1 MKVIIIGCG
10 RLGSGMARDLS
21 RRGNDVTVID
31 NNPLAFERLGTG
43 LKINT
48 ITGIGF
54 DRSVLTQAGI
64 ETADS
69 LAAVTASDEANV
81 VAARI
86 AKMVFRVPRV
96 AARVYDPRKADIYRR
111 LGIPTISPV
120 AITAA
125 RMSDLLTFSNLNT
138 LIRLGTGEVSI
149 IEVEVSDLL
158 TGRIVEEIGLPGKAL
173 VISITRM
180 GKSFLPSA
188 KTELEYGDVIH
199 LAVMGEDT
207 DRIASLFG
215 IGRRKDE
222 NIDYWRRQGRVVYCR
237 LPAEAGTHGG
247 CDRRTPRG
255 NWNGCILRLA
265 RRTSSWE
272 AAPTRWCWNPPEFI
286 RWMWWRL

>member
-21 RRGNDVTVID
+21 MRGNDVTVID
-31 NNPLAFERLGTG
+31 INPLAFERLGTG

-48 ITGIGF
+48 VTGIGF
-54 DRSVLTQAGI
+54 DRNVLTQAGI

-138 LIRLGTGEVSI
+138 LIRLGTGEVSV
-149 IEVEVSDLL
+149 IEIEANDLL
-158 TGRIVEEIGLPGKAL
+158 VGRAIEDIGLPGKAL

-180 GKSFLPSA
+180 GKSFLPTA
-188 KTELEYGDVIH
+188 KMTLQFGDVVH

-207 DRIASLFG
+207 DRIASL
-215 IGRRKDE
+215 
-222 NIDYWRRQGRVVYCR
+222 
-237 LPAEAGTHGG
+237 
-247 CDRRTPRG
+247 
-255 NWNGCILRLA
+255 LR
-265 RRTSSWE
+265 
-272 AAPTRWCWNPPEFI
+272 
-286 RWMWWRL
+286 

>member
-21 RRGNDVTVID
+21 MRDNEVTVID
-31 NNPLAFERLGTG
+31 VNPLAFEHLGSG

-48 ITGIGF
+48 VTGIGF
-54 DRSVLTQAGI
+54 DRDVLTQAGI

-86 AKMVFRVPRV
+86 AKMVFHVPRV

-120 AITAA
+120 AITAT
-125 RMSDLLTFSNLNT
+125 RMSELLTFPNLNT
-138 LIRLGTGEVSI
+138 LIRLGNGEVSI
-149 IEVEVSDLL
+149 IEIEANDLL
-158 TGRIVEEIGLPGKAL
+158 DGRTIEEIALPGKAL

-188 KTELEYGDVIH
+188 KTNLQYGDVIH

-207 DRIASLFG
+207 DRIAKLLG
-215 IGRRKDE
+215 
-222 NIDYWRRQGRVVYCR
+222 
-237 LPAEAGTHGG
+237 
-247 CDRRTPRG
+247 
-255 NWNGCILRLA
+255 
-265 RRTSSWE
+265 
-272 AAPTRWCWNPPEFI
+272 
-286 RWMWWRL
+286 